1 MATGDKLVNL
11 DVLKNTVQK
20 EVVDLKSAFTETD
33 FDIASYTGKIV
44 ITDTHKNKYIKN
56 TDGTLAN
63 YNNWVASDFIKCEP
77 GMALNIP
84 SRVGNYNAYYTEKN
98 EASFLSALNAGNN
111 IVPAN
116 AKYFRVSSTKAVYDE
131 YGFGVTTNRTGFDD
145 IAMTATNDPIN
156 SANKW
161 AAFSNDANNLG
172 VNKIYEIMYNTNV
185 SGLPASDFLGTIITF
200 DYSVTSAAPTI
211 VQMAFARYGHTY
223 RRIKWGN
230 NWGEWYEFAS
240 TSDVPYASTA
250 YKALGNFL
258 AVGDSW
264 TVSLAYPTA
273 GEGQNGITVKSWAE
287 HFAEMSGSECII
299 IARGGRTTKA
309 FIDTGVSGDYGEA
322 VADTSDYAIL
332 YLGINDI
339 TAITATSPTETIEQF
354 TTYYTQIVNDLL
366 TNHNFVFCLN
376 IPKAGHTS
384 SGRGAVNAAI
394 ASVCESINNAYLV
407 DLTNVPDTI
416 TPLSANGH
424 LSSVGYTAF
433 AEMVAEGISK
443 AMASNSYFA
452 TGIDQ

>member
-1 MATGDKLVNL
+1 METGDKLVNL
-11 DVLKNTVQK
+11 DVLKSTVQK
-20 EVVDLKSAFTETD
+20 EVVDLKSAVSETD
-33 FDIASYTGKIV
+33 FDIAPYTGKFV
-44 ITDTHKNKYIKN
+44 ITDTYQNKYIKN
-56 TDGTLAN
+56 TDGTLAS
-63 YNNWVASDFIKCEP
+63 YNGWVASDFIKCEP
-77 GMALNIP
+77 GMVLNIP
-84 SRVGNYNAYYTEKN
+84 SRVGVYNAYYTDKSE
-98 EASFLSALNAGNN
+98 ESFLSALSAGSN
-111 IVPAN
+111 IVPEN
-116 AKYFRVSSTKAVYDE
+116 AKYFRLSTTKSVYDQ
-131 YGFGVTTNRTGFDD
+131 YGFGVTTDRTGYDD
-145 IAMTATNDPIN
+145 VAITVTNDPIN
-156 SANKW
+156 SSAKW
-161 AAFSNDANNLG
+161 AAFSNSADNLG

-185 SGLPASDFLGTIITF
+185 SGLPVSDFLGTIITF
-200 DYSVTSAAPTI
+200 DYSVTAAAPTI

-223 RRIKWGN
+223 RRIKWGS
-230 NWGEWYEFAS
+230 NWGEWYEFA
-240 TSDVPYASTA
+240 TVSDVPYASTA

-273 GEGQNGITVKSWAE
+273 EQNGITVKSWAE
-287 HFAEMSGSECII
+287 YFAEMSGSECTI

-309 FIDTGVSGDYGEA
+309 FIDTGASGDYGEA

-339 TAITATSPTETIEQF
+339 TAITAQSPTETIEQF

-384 SGRGAVNAAI
+384 SGRGTVNAAI
-394 ASVCESINNAYLV
+394 ASVCESVTNAYLV

-424 LSSVGYTAF
+424 LSSVGYAAF